1 MDERRGLLKFINPSA
16 EPLRVLSAE
25 SFSYVDEL
33 QRLMPN
39 ADFRVVAQEHCAALG
54 RASFDLIVAEDA
66 FTLAHEPYDMLRDL
80 GQALTDI
87 GTLITQ
93 YENIRFVGVLEQLR
107 LGFYPERRRRL
118 YAKPE
123 VVRLLNDALFKEIT
137 FAPDNVLSVSVDE
150 WINFGFDNFSD
161 DLKVKT
167 WLVKAGRSKAEVAAL
182 KQCFTP
188 TIRAELS
195 LLIHRIEY
203 DIDRKENFDRLFA
216 LCAQEAIFDDYLRDF
231 ILSTVA
237 HHSRLKFFREAASA
251 RGIELD
257 FD

>member
-1 MDERRGLLKFINPSA
+1 MDERRGLLKFINPST
-16 EPLRVLSAE
+16 EPIRILIVE

-39 ADFRVVAQEHCAALG
+39 AFFRTADRDQHHLFEPAT
-54 RASFDLIVAEDA
+54 FDLIVADDLL
-66 FTLAHEPYDMLRDL
+66 TLASEPYDALRDFGRL
-80 GQALTDI
+80 LTDV
-87 GTLITQ
+87 GNLVTQ
-93 YENIRFVGVLEQLR
+93 FENIRFVGVLEQLR

-123 VVRLLNDALFKEIT
+123 VVRLLNDALFKEIS
-137 FAPDNVLSVSVDE
+137 FAPDNVSNVDIDD

-182 KQCFTP
+182 KSCFTP
-188 TIRAELS
+188 SIRAELS
-195 LLIHRIEY
+195 RLIHRIEY
-203 DIDRKENFDRLFA
+203 DIDREENFDRLFE
-216 LCAQEAIFDDYLRDF
+216 LCRREAIFDDYLRDF

-237 HHSRLKFFREAASA
+237 HQSALKIFREAASE
-251 RGIELD
+251 RGLELD

>member
-1 MDERRGLLKFINPSA
+1 MDERRGLLKFLNPSA
-16 EPLRVLSAE
+16 EPIRILIVE
-25 SFSYVDEL
+25 SPSYVEEI
-33 QRLMPN
+33 RALMPN
-39 ADFRVVAQEHCAALG
+39 AFIRVVDPEHVNQFERG
-54 RASFDLIVAEDA
+54 SFDLIVAEDA
-66 FTLAHEPYDMLRDL
+66 FTLAHEPYDLLRDL

-107 LGFYPERRRRL
+107 IGFYPERRRRL

-123 VVRLLNDALFKEIT
+123 VVRLLNDALFKEIA
-137 FAPDNVLSVSVDE
+137 FAPDNVSTVDIDD

-188 TIRAELS
+188 SIRAELS
-195 LLIHRIEY
+195 RLIHRIEY
-203 DIDRKENFDRLFA
+203 DIDREENFDRLFE
-216 LCAQEAIFDDYLRDF
+216 LCRREAIFDDYLRDF

-237 HHSRLKFFREAASA
+237 HRSRLKIFRAAASE
-251 RGIELD
+251 RGLELD